1 MGTAKFI
8 RSKSDD
14 IKKLMDTEWSHV
26 KSEDKYMMDV
36 DALRAVQTSGPTH
49 SGDSCERLCNP
60 GIDGCLQSN
69 WSTTASFE
77 HMLGDRLLSFVG
89 SVDIYARG
97 GSSSNTDHSLW
108 VSELAWC

>member
-49 SGDSCERLCNP
+49 SGSACMEERPKILIMVITC
-60 GIDGCLQSN
+60 
-69 WSTTASFE
+69 
-77 HMLGDRLLSFVG
+77 
-89 SVDIYARG
+89 
-97 GSSSNTDHSLW
+97 
-108 VSELAWC
+108 